1 MRKGRLQEQQGHRT
15 RAHGHMP
22 GLLAGCCTAP
32 LPSFCDVLPGWWE
45 AALCRAWRIHQVL
58 VLTLLVSVVLMLAAL
73 MALSPLPTILMLPA
87 HRAVVCQFLP
97 CIDPSRCFCLTLLR
111 WG

>member
-1 MRKGRLQEQQGHRT
+1 
-15 RAHGHMP
+15 
-22 GLLAGCCTAP
+22 
-32 LPSFCDVLPGWWE
+32 
-45 AALCRAWRIHQVL
+45 